1 MSAALVIHHF
11 GSKEGLRK
19 ACDDYIAE
27 EIRTGKSASL
37 QTKDPADWF
46 AQMAEIES
54 YAPLMAYLVR
64 SMQSGSELA
73 KMLWRKMIDDAE
85 QYMEEGV
92 RSGLIKPSRDP
103 RARAKYLGM
112 TGGGGFLLYLQMHDN
127 PTDLRA
133 VLRDYGEEM
142 VLPALE
148 IYTEGLMTDSTMY
161 DAFLQAREKG
171 IPFHIQRR
179 RTAMT
184 ATSLQR
190 ANTTRSQLA
199 VEIQGLSK
207 SFGRT
212 KALDGLD
219 LTVAPGDIT
228 GFLGPNGAGKSTTIR
243 VLLGLLRADGGTVRL
258 LGGDPWR
265 DAVALHRRIAYVPG
279 DVTLWPNLTGLQAID
294 FLARLRGNGVD
305 TRRRDQLIE
314 RFELDPHKKART
326 YSKGNRQKVAIVA
339 AFSTNAE
346 LYILDEPTSG
356 LDPLMEKAFQTCV
369 GEVADR
375 GAAVLLSSHI
385 LAEVEKLCDNVTIIR
400 AGRAVKSGTL
410 EQLRHLMRTTITVR
424 GRGDVRA
431 LQQVPYVHDFSSQ
444 DGVARFSVD
453 RNDLD
458 FTMEHLTEL
467 GIEELTVT
475 PASLED
481 LFLREYQ
488 GVNR

>member
-1 MSAALVIHHF
+1 M
-11 GSKEGLRK
+11 
-19 ACDDYIAE
+19 
-27 EIRTGKSASL
+27 T
-37 QTKDPADWF
+37 
-46 AQMAEIES
+46 
-54 YAPLMAYLVR
+54 AP
-64 SMQSGSELA
+64 SMQ
-73 KMLWRKMIDDAE
+73 
-85 QYMEEGV
+85 
-92 RSGLIKPSRDP
+92 
-103 RARAKYLGM
+103 RA
-112 TGGGGFLLYLQMHDN
+112 
-127 PTDLRA
+127 
-133 VLRDYGEEM
+133 
-142 VLPALE
+142 
-148 IYTEGLMTDSTMY
+148 STN
-161 DAFLQAREKG
+161 G
-171 IPFHIQRR
+171 RR
-179 RTAMT
+179 
-184 ATSLQR
+184 QF
-190 ANTTRSQLA
+190 A
-199 VEIQGLSK
+199 VEIRGLSK

-228 GFLGPNGAGKSTTIR
+228 GFLGPNGAGKSTAIR
-243 VLLGLLRADGGTVRL
+243 VLLGLLRADGGSARL

-305 TRRRDQLIE
+305 TRRRDQLID

-356 LDPLMEKAFQTCV
+356 LDPLMEKAFQRCV
-369 GEVADR
+369 EEVAER

-400 AGRAVKSGTL
+400 AGKAVRSGSL
-410 EQLRHLMRTTITVR
+410 DELRHLMRTTVTVR
-424 GRGDVRA
+424 TREDGRTLRG
-431 LQQVPYVHDFSSQ
+431 LPYVHDFTSE
-444 DGVARFSVD
+444 DGQFRFTVD
-453 RNDLD
+453 RTDLD

-481 LFLREYQ
+481 MFLREYQ
-488 GVNR
+488 GVLR